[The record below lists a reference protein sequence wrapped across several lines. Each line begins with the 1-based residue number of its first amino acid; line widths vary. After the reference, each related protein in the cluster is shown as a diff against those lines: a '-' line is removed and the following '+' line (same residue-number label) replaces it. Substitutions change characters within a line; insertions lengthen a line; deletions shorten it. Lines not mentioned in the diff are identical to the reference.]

1 MKLLWL
7 CCENEE
13 KPEEKTEDRKKKPPK
28 AKTLSVMVSTVFVCK
43 KLETLEEDSWFIS
56 FNSTSS

>member
-13 KPEEKTEDRKKKPPK
+13 KPEEKTEDRKKKT
-28 AKTLSVMVSTVFVCK
+28 AKSEDPVGYGFHGLFVK
-43 KLETLEEDSWFIS
+43 KLETLDRLRGRLLIYFL
-56 FNSTSS
+56 